1 MMTIKVCCCYGAGD
15 RIEPSQRCCCW
26 VLLGFKE
33 NHANVV
39 AGVVDDD
46 EVDDNIV
53 VVVVVVI
60 IKLLGL

>member
-1 MMTIKVCCCYGAGD
+1 MTIKVCCCYGAGD
-15 RIEPSQRCCCW
+15 RIEPS
-26 VLLGFKE
+26 
-33 NHANVV
+33 ANVV